1 MCDIL
6 DRFEIKYLINN
17 NKYHLL
23 TNELK
28 KLFKLDNHG
37 IYYNQ
42 SIYFDTFDNEFY
54 NDKIEGYKKRI
65 KPRIRAYRS
74 NIYAEPT
81 NICLEFKIRY
91 SQCIKKER
99 IFIDHDLANK
109 LVKGHTLNKHIL
121 DNNYILQKFNKL
133 KINKNIHP
141 VINISYKREA
151 YFSDIFRNL
160 RITFDSQFMS
170 SFLISGLKL
179 PYGSIIYPIS
189 PKNSIMELKYN
200 KYLPTYFIQLIQKYE
215 LQQQTISKFGLS
227 VDCSKTHIDNLRLR
241 SGLA

>member
-65 KPRIRAYRS
+65 KPRIRAYRN

-81 NICLEFKIRY
+81 NICLEFKMRY

-121 DNNYILQKFNKL
+121 L
-133 KINKNIHP
+133 
-141 VINISYKREA
+141 
-151 YFSDIFRNL
+151 
-160 RITFDSQFMS
+160 
-170 SFLISGLKL
+170 
-179 PYGSIIYPIS
+179 
-189 PKNSIMELKYN
+189 
-200 KYLPTYFIQLIQKYE
+200 
-215 LQQQTISKFGLS
+215 
-227 VDCSKTHIDNLRLR
+227 
-241 SGLA
+241 